1 MLAEVRDTQKIGVS
15 FEGALARVLVWA
27 PQAEKVRL
35 HLHKQNKHLEL
46 NEIDGG
52 YWGIATELLKSGDQY
67 TFELTTEGEVIERPD
82 PASRSQQTGVHGP
95 STAVDINEYQ
105 FNDHDWK
112 GLALKNYI
120 IYELHIGTFSED
132 GNFEGLIQHL
142 DHLKELGITAIE
154 IMPVASFPGNR
165 NWGYDGVFPFAVQE
179 SYGGPLKLKELVDS
193 CHQRGIAVILDVVYN
208 HLGPE
213 GNYFADFAPYFT
225 NKYQTPW
232 GSAINFDDAYCDGVR
247 NFFIENVLMFFRDF
261 HIDALRL
268 DAVHAIKDFSAKHI
282 LAEIRAH
289 VDKLNEQ
296 SGRLHHLIIECDLN
310 DTKFINQPASG
321 GYGMDAQWMDEF
333 HHALRVAAGQ
343 EQSGYYADFNGV
355 AHLAK
360 SCRDAYVYDGIYSY
374 ERKKTFG
381 NKALTNSG
389 EQFIVFSQNHDQVG
403 NRMLGERSGI
413 LYSLSMQK
421 LLAGAVVVSPFL
433 PLFFMGEEWG
443 EVNPFLY
450 FTSHS
455 EPELIEAV
463 RKGRSEEFKAFHLDG
478 VAPDPQ
484 AEETY
489 LSSKLNWILL
499 AQKQHQQIFLFYKDL
514 IALRKNNTVL
524 NSLNRQNLN
533 SKAYTAQN
541 SLVLSRWNDDEKICA
556 VLNFSKQT
564 QEIILPDESNWY
576 TILDS
581 SSPQYGGSN
590 EGSNLQTDNKQI
602 LSAAPESIIIL
613 AVKNV

>member
-27 PQAEKVRL
+27 PKAERVRL
-35 HLHKQNKHLEL
+35 HLHKQQIHLEL
-46 NEIDGG
+46 NKTDRG
-52 YWGIATELLKSGDQY
+52 YWCIATDLLKSGAQY

-95 STAVDINEYQ
+95 STAVDINYYQ
-105 FNDHDWK
+105 FNDNDWK

-120 IYELHIGTFSED
+120 IYELHIGTFSEA

-213 GNYFADFAPYFT
+213 GNYLADFGPYFT
-225 NKYQTPW
+225 DKYQTPW

-247 NFFIENVLMFFRDF
+247 NFFIENVLMWFRDF

-355 AHLAK
+355 THLAK
-360 SCRDAYVYDGIYSY
+360 SYRDAYVYDGIYSH

-489 LSSKLNWILL
+489 FRSKLNWTLL
-499 AQKQHQQIFLFYKDL
+499 EQKQHQQIFLFYKDL

-541 SLVLSRWNDDEKICA
+541 SVVLSRWNDDEKICA

-564 QEIILPDESNWY
+564 QEIILPDEGSWY
-576 TILDS
+576 TVLDS
-581 SSPQYGGSN
+581 SWPQYGGSN